1 MPSDVLAPVELV
13 ELVAFAWL
21 VMLAAVLSVL
31 AVLVAPAESS
41 RLRVGDDEQLEARN
55 VPITKR
61 EIVWPRDFF
70 SLRSNINPRRVPIR
84 QCARD
89 VCINV
94 KLCI

>member
-1 MPSDVLAPVELV
+1 MLSDEIAPVELV

-21 VMLAAVLSVL
+21 VMPAAVL